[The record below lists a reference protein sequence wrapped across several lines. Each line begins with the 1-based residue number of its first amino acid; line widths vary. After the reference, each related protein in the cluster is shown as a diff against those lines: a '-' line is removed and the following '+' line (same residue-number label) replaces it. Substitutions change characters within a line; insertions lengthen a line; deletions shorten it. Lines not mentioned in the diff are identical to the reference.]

1 MLALLALSL
10 AAHAEELAV
19 SSNIRGAS
27 ILINGEDTGFKTPAV
42 ISGLSPG
49 TVVVSVQDQCS
60 LGTAQVEV
68 AAGKSNKV
76 TVDATE
82 QLATLTVQV
91 TPAQAVVDVND
102 GKVKLSPNVPVG
114 LPCGTYELRA
124 ELQGYAPVS
133 YSLELMGGQKLDLPI
148 ALDKLGMSTVEISV
162 EPRSATIL
170 FDGKDVGKD
179 AVSLPAV
186 YEGLHTLGAT
196 LKGYTDAEAPI
207 AVGDGDAMVFK
218 VKLSRGDE
226 GEVEGVG
233 GAGKRALQEGAKQK
247 SAAEPKIVEDEGPL
261 KDVKIE
267 EEEPEEEPA
276 EVEAPED
283 EPEEEPEEPE
293 EPDEG
298 AALEEDSL
306 DEEPEEDADLAPQSF
321 SERHSASAEEP
332 RATSKSTAK
341 VEKKNPKAGLDI
353 AGGTM
358 IALGAVIGGGAG
370 GYFYLETNNAYA
382 EWQELQDKADRID
395 GGTAQQRA
403 QDEAD
408 DYWNTQLAPRANTFY
423 GTLVAGGLIG
433 ATGLV
438 LVLIDEGTPWV
449 LPAPGGGMVG
459 WSASF

>member
-19 SSNIRGAS
+19 SSNVRGAA

-49 TVVVSVQDQCS
+49 TVVVSVQDHCS

-76 TVDATE
+76 TVDASE

-186 YEGLHTLGAT
+186 YEGLHTLGAS

-247 SAAEPKIVEDEGPL
+247 SATEPKIVEDDEPL
-261 KDVKIE
+261 KDE
-267 EEEPEEEPA
+267 RPQDDEEEPEAAP
-276 EVEAPED
+276 VDEA
-283 EPEEEPEEPE
+283 EPEEEPEAPE
-293 EPDEG
+293 EELDEG
-298 AALEEDSL
+298 AAMDEDTL

-321 SERHSASAEEP
+321 AERHGGTSEEKP
-332 RATSKSTAK
+332 ATTKSKAA

-370 GYFYLETNNAYA
+370 GYLYLETNNAYA

-395 GGTAQQRA
+395 GGTAQARA

-408 DYWNTQLAPRANTFY
+408 DYWNTQLAPRANSFY

-438 LVLIDEGTPWV
+438 LVLVDGSTPWV
-449 LPAPGGGMVG
+449 MPAPGGGMVG

>member
-49 TVVVSVQDQCS
+49 TVVVTVQDQCS

-68 AAGKSNKV
+68 AAAKSNKV
-76 TVDATE
+76 TIDAAE

-114 LPCGTYELRA
+114 LPCGTYELKA

-148 ALDKLGMSTVEISV
+148 ALDRLGMSTVEISV

-186 YEGLHTLGAT
+186 YEGLHTIGAS

-218 VKLSRGDE
+218 VKLFRGDE

-233 GAGKRALQEGAKQK
+233 GAGKRALQDGAKQK
-247 SAAEPKIVEDEGPL
+247 SAAEPQIVEDEGPL
-261 KDVKIE
+261 EDVKADDE
-267 EEEPEEEPA
+267 
-276 EVEAPED
+276 EAPVD
-283 EPEEEPEEPE
+283 AEEPEEPE
-293 EPDEG
+293 EPEEIDEG
-298 AALEEDSL
+298 SALDEDSL

-321 SERHSASAEEP
+321 AERHSATAEEP
-332 RATSKSTAK
+332 KATTTKSKAS

-370 GYFYLETNNAYA
+370 GYLYLQTNNAYA
-382 EWQELQDKADRID
+382 EWQTLTDKVDQVEGEA
-395 GGTAQQRA
+395 AKQRA
-403 QDEAD
+403 QEEAD
-408 DYWNTQLAPRANTFY
+408 DYWNSAVAPSGNLFY
-423 GTLVAGGLIG
+423 GTLIAGGLIG

-438 LVLIDEGTPWV
+438 LVLVDDSTPWIM
-449 LPAPGGGMVG
+449 PAPGGGMVG